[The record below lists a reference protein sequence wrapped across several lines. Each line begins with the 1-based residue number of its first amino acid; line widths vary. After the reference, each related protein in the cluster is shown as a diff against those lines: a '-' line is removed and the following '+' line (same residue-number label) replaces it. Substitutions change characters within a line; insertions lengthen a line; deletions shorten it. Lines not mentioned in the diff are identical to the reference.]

1 MKDIRAE
8 KINSIARE
16 IFDILWEDKDKDK
29 DEFETEI
36 MHELS
41 GVLSELFTVMF
52 QLERGYIK

>member
-1 MKDIRAE
+1 MKDNRIE
-8 KINSIARE
+8 KIDGIARQV
-16 IFDILWEDKDKDK
+16 FDILWEDKDKDK

-36 MHELS
+36 RHELS